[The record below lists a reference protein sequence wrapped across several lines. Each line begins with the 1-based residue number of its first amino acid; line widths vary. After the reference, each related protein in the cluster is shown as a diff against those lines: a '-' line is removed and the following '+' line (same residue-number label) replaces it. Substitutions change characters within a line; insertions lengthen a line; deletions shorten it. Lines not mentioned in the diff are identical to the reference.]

1 MPRDRWRRTIR
12 PMLRSR
18 LTFANVISV
27 VALVFA
33 LGGTSADAAN
43 TIFSA
48 DIVDGEVKTADLAAS
63 AVTNGKLAESSV
75 GSGKIVDG
83 TVTGADVHDGAVN
96 SDKVADNTLT
106 GQDIDESTLHL
117 PGSAKILTNRLTVDN
132 PSSGQTLLKLPDVG
146 EIRVQTCGGGAATTF
161 VNKGLG
167 YADVAVDEPSVDPQF
182 TPRVVRLAPNEQ
194 FDATVAGGERA
205 IYQIG
210 AGWPD
215 NVVTVIT
222 TAWWNKSGCK
232 FQAMAFIK

>member
-1 MPRDRWRRTIR
+1 VIDDP
-12 PMLRSR
+12 PMLRSH

-33 LGGTSADAAN
+33 LGGTSAYAAN

-63 AVTNGKLAESSV
+63 AVTNGKLADSAV
-75 GSGKIVDG
+75 GTGKIIDG
-83 TVTGADVHDGAVN
+83 TITGADLHDGAVN
-96 SDKVADNTLT
+96 SDKVADNALT
-106 GQDIDESTLHL
+106 GQDIDESTLHV
-117 PGSAKILTNRLTVDN
+117 PGTAKILTNRLAVAN
-132 PSSGQTLLKLPDVG
+132 PSSGQTVLTVPDVG
-146 EIRVQTCGGGAATTF
+146 EVRVQACKIGAAATTF

-167 YADVAVDEPSVDPQF
+167 YAEVAVDEPSVDAQF
-182 TPRVVRLAPNEQ
+182 TPRVFRLAPNERTDGTEQ
-194 FDATVAGGERA
+194 GGERA

-222 TAWWNKSGCK
+222 TAWWNKSGCR
-232 FQAMAFIK
+232 FQAMAYTKG